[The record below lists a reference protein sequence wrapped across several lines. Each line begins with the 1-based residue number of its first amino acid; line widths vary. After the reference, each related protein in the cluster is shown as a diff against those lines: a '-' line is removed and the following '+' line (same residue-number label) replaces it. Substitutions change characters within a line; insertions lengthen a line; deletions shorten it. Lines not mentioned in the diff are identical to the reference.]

1 MIFTHLFGNCLPDPV
16 EGSRDTCIYSA
27 DALNTPSWNQ
37 DRKWAFLNLKKG
49 CCEDGTPSCGLFK
62 PPTEGPDGLM
72 ASLLHMSTSTTN
84 CCSILLCAWI
94 YYCKCI
100 FVNIDIHSSVKL
112 YTTTF
117 NCLKLNYIV
126 TIHFV
131 GNKYFKQK

>member
-1 MIFTHLFGNCLPDPV
+1 MIFTHLFGNGLPDPV

-49 CCEDGTPSCGLFK
+49 CCDDGTPSCGLFK

-94 YYCKCI
+94 YSKCI
-100 FVNIDIHSSVKL
+100 FVNIQCMETGRVDRQSQQYFHQM
-112 YTTTF
+112 YCGNTF
-117 NCLKLNYIV
+117 CW
-126 TIHFV
+126 
-131 GNKYFKQK
+131 Q